1 MDDEKR
7 NYITD
12 IVIKYSKTV
21 SRVAFAYT
29 KNVCEAEDI
38 TQDVFVQL
46 LISNIKFESEQH
58 IKAWLIR
65 VTINKSKNTLR
76 NSWYSKRSN
85 MPDDLS
91 YIPNEYNYI
100 IDEILNLDIKYRLPI
115 HLYYYEGYSIK
126 EIAKILKIKVSTA
139 GSRLDRGRKILRK
152 SIGGVFDEE

>member
-91 YIPNEYNYI
+91 YISNEYNYI

-126 EIAKILKIKVSTA
+126 EIAEILKIKVSTA

>member
-91 YIPNEYNYI
+91 YISNEYNYI